1 MNHST
6 LDKKSKTGEK
16 LNAMFGKMA
25 KNLMIIYVLFYL
37 AVFPLCIHDH
47 YYDILTFRY
56 GLFWKPTLVY
66 GIVFA
71 LMGLFYL
78 LADKLY
84 NKGEIGKSFFG
95 SLKNKGWKKY
105 ISSTDIAFTALILL
119 FALSTAF
126 AEYPFEAFWGNRGR
140 WQGLLLWLMFYI
152 AYILI
157 TRFYEFKKWHLYA
170 FLFGASIV
178 VIWAIFNFFFINFGM
193 FVDTKDDYKYS
204 FVSSIGNINT
214 YCNFTGMFFGVT
226 SALFILSEKPVENI
240 LVYIALAIA
249 SFGQIMGLSDNAA
262 LSTAIVLAV
271 LPLCI
276 VKNRTHLVKFF
287 MVMFTYLAAMKI
299 TSVITKTGI
308 GTINDPDPSMQI
320 SMAGKSFF
328 AVLLTIIL
336 VITVISAAYA
346 YKKRENTDLKDVKI
360 FKLFWKLL
368 IAAGIIL
375 TVAVF
380 VCANKGIHSELWEPY
395 KNILIFNDRWGTG
408 RGLNWRLGMDYWL
421 NDSTFLSKIIGYGPD
436 TYYII
441 TMDRFINIM
450 EDAGYGMFDSAH
462 NEYFEYLITV
472 GILGLASYIILLYTA
487 LRTKLRSHV
496 PGIKATAVGVSAYA
510 FQAVV
515 NIAVPITTPVF
526 MILMFI
532 GCGKKNENEG

>member
-16 LNAMFGKMA
+16 LNVMFGKMA
-25 KNLMIIYVLFYL
+25 KNLMTIYVLFYL

-126 AEYPFEAFWGNRGR
+126 AEYPYEAFWGNRGR

-214 YCNFTGMFFGVT
+214 YCNFTGMFFGVA

-346 YKKRENTDLKDVKI
+346 YKKRENTDIKDVKI

-375 TVAVF
+375 TVAIFVF
-380 VCANKGIHSELWEPY
+380 ANKGIHSELWEPY

-441 TMDRFINIM
+441 TMDRFMNIM

-496 PGIKATAVGVSAYA
+496 PGIKATAVGVIAYA